1 MAKIG
6 SWMGPQSPY
15 GVPPNALHPSDND
28 ITPDPAQAEADRL
41 AAQAAD
47 LFDELKNA
55 QRNERL
61 FTTPAFPGL
70 GSGPPPLVIG

>member
-1 MAKIG
+1 MAAIG
-6 SWMGPQSPY
+6 SFIGPQSAY
-15 GVPPNALHPSDND
+15 GIPPNALHPQDND

-55 QRNERL
+55 QRDPN
-61 FTTPAFPGL
+61 AK
-70 GSGPPPLVIG
+70 

>member
-15 GVPPNALHPSDND
+15 GVPPNVLHPSDND

-41 AAQAAD
+41 AAQADD

-55 QRNERL
+55 QRAPST
-61 FTTPAFPGL
+61 FTTPGFLSPGT
-70 GSGPPPLVIG
+70 SPAPRAIP